1 MALSLQTKIE
11 WLPVVHYQD
20 GKITYLQEKHPVA
33 ERIKIDRVLNV
44 SGLLSPHPSLITA
57 KKLEDMNPGEIL
69 EVVCSDKCVKVS
81 IPALCRQGHYE
92 LVETRE
98 EKGRIHF
105 IIRK

>member
-1 MALSLQTKIE
+1 M
-11 WLPVVHYQD
+11 
-20 GKITYLQEKHPVA
+20 A
-33 ERIKIDRVLNV
+33 ERKKVDRVLNAG
-44 SGLLSPHPSLITA
+44 GLLCPHPSLLTA
-57 KKLEDMNPGEIL
+57 KKLEDMKPGEIL

-98 EKGRIHF
+98 EKGLIHF

>member
-1 MALSLQTKIE
+1 MDGPDQFQDEKIKYQREKRSVGE
-11 WLPVVHYQD
+11 WKKV
-20 GKITYLQEKHPVA
+20 
-33 ERIKIDRVLNV
+33 DRVLNV
-44 SGLLSPHPSLITA
+44 AGLLSPHPSLLTA
-57 KKLEDMNPGEIL
+57 KKLEDMKAGEIL

-98 EKGRIHF
+98 EKGLIHF